1 MYNVGAP
8 VGLLNCC
15 LANYNNWALWHFEL
29 LDGVI
34 NHLINPYNVWGPHG
48 IIYVYVCIY
57 KIMYVILYII
67 RTIYDII
74 YIIVSYI
81 V

>member
-1 MYNVGAP
+1 MWGPCWIAKKR
-8 VGLLNCC
+8 C

-57 KIMYVILYII
+57 KIMHVILYII